1 MVKSRNNNHNRNN
14 NRFQRTRRIVNM
26 AMNKNNVAAINV
38 RSDKDVQK
46 VDKMLQI
53 PNAKVF
59 ILLQADWCPHCQDM
73 KPKWKQLE
81 NLQARNV
88 NIVSMPIEKQQ
99 KSQILK
105 NVPVEGIPTVLEVR
119 NGVAKAVDM
128 EKATDVAAMAEEM
141 SRPSNV
147 PIDAPSTVAEESQ
160 NAVVAN
166 EEMTNKNL
174 PTPTTEAKQ
183 VPTNAMEELVQRI
196 DGNSKNMGNTNG
208 SRANNV
214 ARNLAAEPKSEVLTN
229 SNKVD
234 ESAIEEPKV
243 EESKNEVLTES
254 NKVEEPKVEES
265 KNEVLTESNKV
276 EESKNEV
283 LTESN
288 KVEEPAVKEPA
299 VEEPK
304 TEVLNESNK
313 IEKPNTPVITSN
325 KPKGTE
331 VDMSAPQKVEDSF
344 LQKAEEMSTFMQEEA
359 KKNIKEAESMPAVPK
374 QRGGGSKKRKGNL
387 LKMLVKLGS
396 PVFKR
401 GQTRK
406 VKKGK
411 KAD

>member
-1 MVKSRNNNHNRNN
+1 
-14 NRFQRTRRIVNM
+14 M
-26 AMNKNNVAAINV
+26 AMNNNNVAAINV
-38 RSDKDVQK
+38 RSDKDVKK
-46 VDKMLQI
+46 VDQMLQI

-128 EKATDVAAMAEEM
+128 EKATDVAAMSEEM

-147 PIDAPSTVAEESQ
+147 PIDAPSTVADESQ
-160 NAVVAN
+160 NAVVEN
-166 EEMTNKNL
+166 KVLNKNL
-174 PTPTTEAKQ
+174 PQSEAKQ

-214 ARNLAAEPKSEVLTN
+214 ARNLAAP
-229 SNKVD
+229 
-234 ESAIEEPKV
+234 AEPKV
-243 EESKNEVLTES
+243 EEVKEVNESIE
-254 NKVEEPKVEES
+254 
-265 KNEVLTESNKV
+265 ESNKV
-276 EESKNEV
+276 EESKAEV
-283 LTESN
+283 LEEPE
-288 KVEEPAVKEPA
+288 KVEESTVESNAEVLAEP
-299 VEEPK
+299 EK
-304 TEVLNESNK
+304 TEVMAEPVNQK
-313 IEKPNTPVITSN
+313 KAPVITGN
-325 KPKGTE
+325 KPKREE

-374 QRGGGSKKRKGNL
+374 QRGGGGSKKRKGNL

>member
-1 MVKSRNNNHNRNN
+1 
-14 NRFQRTRRIVNM
+14 M

-147 PIDAPSTVAEESQ
+147 PIDAPSTVSEESQ

-166 EEMTNKNL
+166 EELTNKNL
-174 PTPTTEAKQ
+174 PQVEAKQ

-214 ARNLAAEPKSEVLTN
+214 ARNLAAPASSVLGMQAPAKSNT
-229 SNKVD
+229 
-234 ESAIEEPKV
+234 
-243 EESKNEVLTES
+243 
-254 NKVEEPKVEES
+254 VEES

-288 KVEEPAVKEPA
+288 KVEEPKNEVLTESNK

-304 TEVLNESNK
+304 NEVLTESNK
-313 IEKPNTPVITSN
+313 VEEPKNEVLTESNKVEEPKAPVITSN

-374 QRGGGSKKRKGNL
+374 QRGGGGGSKKRKGNL

>member
-26 AMNKNNVAAINV
+26 AMNKNNVTAMTV
-38 RSDKDVQK
+38 RSDNDVKK
-46 VDKMLQI
+46 VDKMLEI
-53 PNAKVF
+53 PDAKVY
-59 ILLQADWCPHCQDM
+59 ILLQAGWCRHCQDM
-73 KPKWKQLE
+73 KPKWKELE
-81 NLQARNV
+81 NLPTRNV

-119 NGVAKAVDM
+119 NGVAKAVEM
-128 EKATDVAAMAEEM
+128 EIATDVAAMAEEM

-147 PIDAPSTVAEESQ
+147 PIDTPSTVADESQ

-166 EEMTNKNL
+166 EVLTNKNL
-174 PTPTTEAKQ
+174 PQVPVATQKQ

-214 ARNLAAEPKSEVLTN
+214 ARNLAAPVNKSEDMAEPKAE
-229 SNKVD
+229 
-234 ESAIEEPKV
+234 EMAEPKA
-243 EESKNEVLTES
+243 EESTAEPKAEEMAEPKAEESTAEPKAEES
-254 NKVEEPKVEES
+254 N
-265 KNEVLTESNKV
+265 T
-276 EESKNEV
+276 
-283 LTESN
+283 
-288 KVEEPAVKEPA
+288 
-299 VEEPK
+299 
-304 TEVLNESNK
+304 TEVLD
-313 IEKPNTPVITSN
+313 EKVEVPTNQKKAPVITGN
-325 KPKGTE
+325 KPKREE

-374 QRGGGSKKRKGNL
+374 QRGGGSKPTTGQGGGGSKKRKGNL
-387 LKMLVKLGS
+387 LKMLIKLGS

>member
-1 MVKSRNNNHNRNN
+1 
-14 NRFQRTRRIVNM
+14 
-26 AMNKNNVAAINV
+26 MNKNNVSTINV
-38 RSDKDVQK
+38 RSDKDVKK
-46 VDKMLQI
+46 VDQMLQI

-81 NLQARNV
+81 NLPSRNV

-174 PTPTTEAKQ
+174 PTPTTEVKQ

-214 ARNLAAEPKSEVLTN
+214 ARNLAAPASSVLGMQ
-229 SNKVD
+229 
-234 ESAIEEPKV
+234 APA
-243 EESKNEVLTES
+243 ES
-254 NKVEEPKVEES
+254 NKVEEPKVEEP

-276 EESKNEV
+276 EESKVEEPKNEV

-288 KVEEPAVKEPA
+288 KVEESKVEEPT

-304 TEVLNESNK
+304 V
-313 IEKPNTPVITSN
+313 EKPNAPVITSN
-325 KPKGTE
+325 KPKREE
-331 VDMSAPQKVEDSF
+331 VDMSAPQQIEDSF

-374 QRGGGSKKRKGNL
+374 QRGGGGGSKKRKGNL

>member
-26 AMNKNNVAAINV
+26 AMNKNNVTAMTV
-38 RSDKDVQK
+38 RSDNDVKK
-46 VDKMLQI
+46 VDKMLEI
-53 PNAKVF
+53 PDAKVY
-59 ILLQADWCPHCQDM
+59 ILLQAGWCRHCQDM
-73 KPKWKQLE
+73 KPKWKELE
-81 NLQARNV
+81 NLPTRNV

-119 NGVAKAVDM
+119 NGVAKAVEM
-128 EKATDVAAMAEEM
+128 EIATDVAAMAEEM

-147 PIDAPSTVAEESQ
+147 PIDAPSTVADESQ

-166 EEMTNKNL
+166 EVLTNKNL
-174 PTPTTEAKQ
+174 PQVPVATQKQ

-214 ARNLAAEPKSEVLTN
+214 ARNLAAPVNKSEEMAEPKAE
-229 SNKVD
+229 
-234 ESAIEEPKV
+234 EMAEPKA
-243 EESKNEVLTES
+243 EEMAEPKAESTMTEPE
-254 NKVEEPKVEES
+254 KVEVPTNQK
-265 KNEVLTESNKV
+265 K
-276 EESKNEV
+276 
-283 LTESN
+283 
-288 KVEEPAVKEPA
+288 A
-299 VEEPK
+299 
-304 TEVLNESNK
+304 
-313 IEKPNTPVITSN
+313 PVITGN
-325 KPKGTE
+325 KPKREE
-331 VDMSAPQKVEDSF
+331 VDMSAPQKVEDTF

-374 QRGGGSKKRKGNL
+374 QRGGGSKPTTGQGGGGSKKRKGNL

>member
-1 MVKSRNNNHNRNN
+1 
-14 NRFQRTRRIVNM
+14 M
-26 AMNKNNVAAINV
+26 AMNKNNVTAMTV
-38 RSDKDVQK
+38 RSDNDVKK
-46 VDKMLQI
+46 VDKMLEI
-53 PNAKVF
+53 PDAKVYV
-59 ILLQADWCPHCQDM
+59 LLQAGWCRHCQDM
-73 KPKWKQLE
+73 KPKWKELE
-81 NLQARNV
+81 NLPTRNV

-119 NGVAKAVDM
+119 NGVAKAVEM
-128 EKATDVAAMAEEM
+128 EIATDVAAMAKEM

-147 PIDAPSTVAEESQ
+147 PIDAPSTVADESQ

-166 EEMTNKNL
+166 EVLTNKNL
-174 PTPTTEAKQ
+174 PQVPVATQKQ

-214 ARNLAAEPKSEVLTN
+214 ARNLAAPANKSEVM
-229 SNKVD
+229 
-234 ESAIEEPKV
+234 AEPKV
-243 EESKNEVLTES
+243 EESKAEES
-254 NKVEEPKVEES
+254 NKAEECNKVEESNMAGEPTVEPKAEEPKVELKAEEPKVEEPNQ
-265 KNEVLTESNKV
+265 KKV
-276 EESKNEV
+276 
-283 LTESN
+283 
-288 KVEEPAVKEPA
+288 
-299 VEEPK
+299 
-304 TEVLNESNK
+304 
-313 IEKPNTPVITSN
+313 PVITGN
-325 KPKGTE
+325 KPKREE
-331 VDMSAPQKVEDSF
+331 VDMSAPQKVEDTF

-374 QRGGGSKKRKGNL
+374 QRGGGGSQKRKGNL

>member
-1 MVKSRNNNHNRNN
+1 
-14 NRFQRTRRIVNM
+14 M
-26 AMNKNNVAAINV
+26 AMNKNNVTAMTV
-38 RSDKDVQK
+38 RSDNDVKK
-46 VDKMLQI
+46 VDKMLEI
-53 PNAKVF
+53 PDAKVY
-59 ILLQADWCPHCQDM
+59 ILLQAGWCRHCQDM
-73 KPKWKQLE
+73 KPKWKELE
-81 NLQARNV
+81 NLPTRNV

-119 NGVAKAVDM
+119 NGVAKAVEM
-128 EKATDVAAMAEEM
+128 EIATDVAAMAEEM

-147 PIDAPSTVAEESQ
+147 PIDAPSTVADESQ

-166 EEMTNKNL
+166 EVLTNKNL
-174 PTPTTEAKQ
+174 PQVPVATQKQ

-214 ARNLAAEPKSEVLTN
+214 ARNLAAPVNKSEEMAEPKAE
-229 SNKVD
+229 
-234 ESAIEEPKV
+234 EMAEPKA
-243 EESKNEVLTES
+243 EEMAEPKAEEMAEPKAESTMTEPE
-254 NKVEEPKVEES
+254 KVEVPTNQK
-265 KNEVLTESNKV
+265 K
-276 EESKNEV
+276 
-283 LTESN
+283 
-288 KVEEPAVKEPA
+288 A
-299 VEEPK
+299 
-304 TEVLNESNK
+304 
-313 IEKPNTPVITSN
+313 PVITGN
-325 KPKGTE
+325 KPKREE
-331 VDMSAPQKVEDSF
+331 VDMSAPQKVEDTF

-374 QRGGGSKKRKGNL
+374 QRGGGSKPTTGQGGGGSKKRKGNL

>member
-26 AMNKNNVAAINV
+26 AMNKNNVSTINV
-38 RSDKDVQK
+38 RSDKDVKK
-46 VDKMLQI
+46 VDQMLQI

-81 NLQARNV
+81 NLPSRNV

-174 PTPTTEAKQ
+174 PTPTTEVKQ

-214 ARNLAAEPKSEVLTN
+214 ARNLAAPASSVLGMQAPAE
-229 SNKVD
+229 SNKV
-234 ESAIEEPKV
+234 EEPKV
-243 EESKNEVLTES
+243 EEPKNEVLTESNKVEESKVEEPKNEVLTES
-254 NKVEEPKVEES
+254 NKVEEPK
-265 KNEVLTESNKV
+265 NEVLTESNKV
-276 EESKNEV
+276 EESK
-283 LTESN
+283 
-288 KVEEPAVKEPA
+288 VEEPT

-304 TEVLNESNK
+304 V
-313 IEKPNTPVITSN
+313 EKPNAPVITSN
-325 KPKGTE
+325 KPKREE
-331 VDMSAPQKVEDSF
+331 VDMSAPQQIEDSF

-374 QRGGGSKKRKGNL
+374 QRGGGGGSKKRKGNL

>member
-1 MVKSRNNNHNRNN
+1 
-14 NRFQRTRRIVNM
+14 
-26 AMNKNNVAAINV
+26 MNKNNVSTINV
-38 RSDKDVQK
+38 RSDKDVKK
-46 VDKMLQI
+46 VDQMLQI

-81 NLQARNV
+81 NLPSRNV

-174 PTPTTEAKQ
+174 PTPTTEVKQ

-214 ARNLAAEPKSEVLTN
+214 ARNLAAPASSVLGMQAPAE
-229 SNKVD
+229 SNKV
-234 ESAIEEPKV
+234 EEPKV
-243 EESKNEVLTES
+243 EEPKNEVLTESNKVEESKVEEPKNEVLTES
-254 NKVEEPKVEES
+254 NKVEEPK
-265 KNEVLTESNKV
+265 NEVLTESNKV
-276 EESKNEV
+276 EESK
-283 LTESN
+283 
-288 KVEEPAVKEPA
+288 VEEPT

-304 TEVLNESNK
+304 V
-313 IEKPNTPVITSN
+313 EKPNAPVITSN
-325 KPKGTE
+325 KPKREE
-331 VDMSAPQKVEDSF
+331 VDMSAPQQIEDSF

-374 QRGGGSKKRKGNL
+374 QRGGGGGSKKRKGNL

>member
-1 MVKSRNNNHNRNN
+1 
-14 NRFQRTRRIVNM
+14 
-26 AMNKNNVAAINV
+26 MNKNNVSTINV
-38 RSDKDVQK
+38 RSDKDVKK
-46 VDKMLQI
+46 VDQMLQI

-81 NLQARNV
+81 NLPSRNV
-88 NIVSMPIEKQQ
+88 NIISMPIEKQQ

-166 EEMTNKNL
+166 EELANKNL
-174 PTPTTEAKQ
+174 PQVEAKQ

-196 DGNSKNMGNTNG
+196 NGNSKNMGNTNG

-214 ARNLAAEPKSEVLTN
+214 ARNLAAPASSVLGMQAPAEPKSEVL
-229 SNKVD
+229 
-234 ESAIEEPKV
+234 A
-243 EESKNEVLTES
+243 ES
-254 NKVEEPKVEES
+254 NKVEEPKVEEP

-288 KVEEPAVKEPA
+288 TMEESKNEVLTESNKVEEPAIEEPK

-304 TEVLNESNK
+304 A
-313 IEKPNTPVITSN
+313 PVITSN
-325 KPKGTE
+325 KPKKEE
-331 VDMSAPQKVEDSF
+331 VDMSAPQQVEDSF

-374 QRGGGSKKRKGNL
+374 QRGGSKPTTGQGGGGGSKKRKGNL

>member
-1 MVKSRNNNHNRNN
+1 
-14 NRFQRTRRIVNM
+14 M
-26 AMNKNNVAAINV
+26 AMNKNNVTAMTV
-38 RSDKDVQK
+38 RSDNDVKK
-46 VDKMLQI
+46 VDKMLEI
-53 PNAKVF
+53 PDAKVY
-59 ILLQADWCPHCQDM
+59 ILLQAGWCRHCQDM
-73 KPKWKQLE
+73 KPKWKELE
-81 NLQARNV
+81 NLPTRNV

-119 NGVAKAVDM
+119 NGVAKAVEM
-128 EKATDVAAMAEEM
+128 EIATDVAAMAEEM

-147 PIDAPSTVAEESQ
+147 PIDTPSTVADESQ

-166 EEMTNKNL
+166 EVLTNKNL
-174 PTPTTEAKQ
+174 PQVPVATQKQ

-214 ARNLAAEPKSEVLTN
+214 ARNLAAPVNKSEDMAEPKAE
-229 SNKVD
+229 
-234 ESAIEEPKV
+234 EMAEPKA
-243 EESKNEVLTES
+243 EESTAEPKAEES
-254 NKVEEPKVEES
+254 N
-265 KNEVLTESNKV
+265 T
-276 EESKNEV
+276 
-283 LTESN
+283 
-288 KVEEPAVKEPA
+288 
-299 VEEPK
+299 
-304 TEVLNESNK
+304 TEVLD
-313 IEKPNTPVITSN
+313 EKVEVPTNQKKAPVITGN
-325 KPKGTE
+325 KPKREE

-374 QRGGGSKKRKGNL
+374 QRGGGSKPTTGQGGGGSKKRKGNL
-387 LKMLVKLGS
+387 LKMLIKLGS

>member
-1 MVKSRNNNHNRNN
+1 
-14 NRFQRTRRIVNM
+14 M
-26 AMNKNNVAAINV
+26 ALNKNNVTAMTV
-38 RSDKDVQK
+38 RSDNDVKK
-46 VDKMLQI
+46 VDQMLEI
-53 PNAKVF
+53 PDAKVYV
-59 ILLQADWCPHCQDM
+59 LLQAGWCRHCQDM
-73 KPKWKQLE
+73 KPKWKELE
-81 NLQARNV
+81 NLPTRNV
-88 NIVSMPIEKQQ
+88 NIISMPIEKQQ

-147 PIDAPSTVAEESQ
+147 PIDAPSTVADESQ

-166 EEMTNKNL
+166 EELTNKNL
-174 PTPTTEAKQ
+174 PQSEAKQ
-183 VPTNAMEELVQRI
+183 VPTNAMEELVKRI
-196 DGNSKNMGNTNG
+196 NGNSKNMGNTNG

-214 ARNLAAEPKSEVLTN
+214 ARNLAAPG
-229 SNKVD
+229 NKD
-234 ESAIEEPKV
+234 
-243 EESKNEVLTES
+243 ES
-254 NKVEEPKVEES
+254 NKVESNKVESNKVEPNKVES
-265 KNEVLTESNKV
+265 NKVESNKV
-276 EESKNEV
+276 EESTGVLAEPEKVEESTEV
-283 LTESN
+283 LAEPE
-288 KVEEPAVKEPA
+288 KVEEPK
-299 VEEPK
+299 
-304 TEVLNESNK
+304 
-313 IEKPNTPVITSN
+313 TPVITSN
-325 KPKGTE
+325 KPKKEE

-374 QRGGGSKKRKGNL
+374 QRGGGGSKKRKGNL

>member
-1 MVKSRNNNHNRNN
+1 
-14 NRFQRTRRIVNM
+14 
-26 AMNKNNVAAINV
+26 MNKNNAAAVNV
-38 RSDKDVQK
+38 RSDKDVKK
-46 VDKMLQI
+46 VDQMLQI

-59 ILLQADWCPHCQDM
+59 ILLQADWCPHCRDM

-81 NLQARNV
+81 NLPSRNV
-88 NIVSMPIEKQQ
+88 SIVSMPIEKQQ

-147 PIDAPSTVAEESQ
+147 PIDAPSTVAAESQ
-160 NAVVAN
+160 NAIVAN
-166 EEMTNKNL
+166 EELTNKNL
-174 PTPTTEAKQ
+174 PQVDAQPKTTQ

-196 DGNSKNMGNTNG
+196 NGNSKNMGNTNG

-214 ARNLAAEPKSEVLTN
+214 ARNLAAPANKST
-229 SNKVD
+229 
-234 ESAIEEPKV
+234 
-243 EESKNEVLTES
+243 EVLTES
-254 NKVEEPKVEES
+254 NKVEELAVKEPTVEEP
-265 KNEVLTESNKV
+265 KT
-276 EESKNEV
+276 EV

-288 KVEEPAVKEPA
+288 KVEEPAVEEPK

-304 TEVLNESNK
+304 A
-313 IEKPNTPVITSN
+313 PVITGN
-325 KPKGTE
+325 KPKREE
-331 VDMSAPQKVEDSF
+331 VDMSAPQKVEDTF
-344 LQKAEEMSTFMQEEA
+344 LQKAEEMSTFMQQEA

-374 QRGGGSKKRKGNL
+374 QRGGSMKRKGNL
-387 LKMLVKLGS
+387 LRMLVKLGS

>member
-26 AMNKNNVAAINV
+26 AMNKNNVTAMTV
-38 RSDKDVQK
+38 RSDNDVKK
-46 VDKMLQI
+46 VDKMLEI
-53 PNAKVF
+53 PDAKVY
-59 ILLQADWCPHCQDM
+59 ILLQAGWCRHCQDM
-73 KPKWKQLE
+73 KPKWKELE
-81 NLQARNV
+81 NLPTRNV

-119 NGVAKAVDM
+119 NGVAKAVEM
-128 EKATDVAAMAEEM
+128 EIATDVAAMAEEM

-147 PIDAPSTVAEESQ
+147 PIDAPSTVADESQ

-166 EEMTNKNL
+166 EVLTNKNL
-174 PTPTTEAKQ
+174 PQVPVATQKQ

-214 ARNLAAEPKSEVLTN
+214 ARNLAAPVNKSEEMAEPKAE
-229 SNKVD
+229 
-234 ESAIEEPKV
+234 EMAEPKA
-243 EESKNEVLTES
+243 ESTMTEPE
-254 NKVEEPKVEES
+254 KVEVPTNQK
-265 KNEVLTESNKV
+265 K
-276 EESKNEV
+276 
-283 LTESN
+283 
-288 KVEEPAVKEPA
+288 A
-299 VEEPK
+299 
-304 TEVLNESNK
+304 
-313 IEKPNTPVITSN
+313 PVITGN
-325 KPKGTE
+325 KPKREE
-331 VDMSAPQKVEDSF
+331 VDMSAPQKVEDTF

-374 QRGGGSKKRKGNL
+374 QRGGGSKPTTGQGGGGSKKRKGNL

>member
-26 AMNKNNVAAINV
+26 AMNKNNVSTINV
-38 RSDKDVQK
+38 RSDKDVKK
-46 VDKMLQI
+46 VDQMLQI

-81 NLQARNV
+81 NLPSRNV
-88 NIVSMPIEKQQ
+88 NIISMPIEKQQ

-147 PIDAPSTVAEESQ
+147 PIDAPSTVADESQ

-166 EEMTNKNL
+166 EELTNKNL
-174 PTPTTEAKQ
+174 PQVEAKQ

-214 ARNLAAEPKSEVLTN
+214 ARNLAAPASSVLGMQ
-229 SNKVD
+229 
-234 ESAIEEPKV
+234 APA
-243 EESKNEVLTES
+243 ES
-254 NKVEEPKVEES
+254 NKVEEP

-276 EESKNEV
+276 EESKVEEPKVEEPKVEEPKTEV

-288 KVEEPAVKEPA
+288 KVE
-299 VEEPK
+299 
-304 TEVLNESNK
+304 
-313 IEKPNTPVITSN
+313 KPNAPVITSN
-325 KPKGTE
+325 KPKREE

-406 VKKGK
+406 IKKGK

>member
-1 MVKSRNNNHNRNN
+1 
-14 NRFQRTRRIVNM
+14 M
-26 AMNKNNVAAINV
+26 AMNKNNVTAMTV
-38 RSDKDVQK
+38 RSDNDVKK
-46 VDKMLQI
+46 VDKMLEI
-53 PNAKVF
+53 PDAKVY
-59 ILLQADWCPHCQDM
+59 ILLQAGWCRHCQDM
-73 KPKWKQLE
+73 KPKWKELE
-81 NLQARNV
+81 NLPTRNV

-119 NGVAKAVDM
+119 NGVAKAVEM
-128 EKATDVAAMAEEM
+128 EIATDVAAMAEEM

-147 PIDAPSTVAEESQ
+147 PIDAPSTVADESQ

-166 EEMTNKNL
+166 EVLTNKNL
-174 PTPTTEAKQ
+174 PQVPVATQKQ

-214 ARNLAAEPKSEVLTN
+214 ARNLAAPVNKSEDMAEPKAE
-229 SNKVD
+229 
-234 ESAIEEPKV
+234 ESMAEPKA
-243 EESKNEVLTES
+243 EESMAEPKAEESMAEPKAGES
-254 NKVEEPKVEES
+254 N
-265 KNEVLTESNKV
+265 T
-276 EESKNEV
+276 
-283 LTESN
+283 
-288 KVEEPAVKEPA
+288 
-299 VEEPK
+299 
-304 TEVLNESNK
+304 TEVLD
-313 IEKPNTPVITSN
+313 EKVEVPTNQKKAPVITGS
-325 KPKGTE
+325 KPKREE

-344 LQKAEEMSTFMQEEA
+344 LQKAQEMSTFMQEEA

-374 QRGGGSKKRKGNL
+374 QRGGGSKPTTGRGGGSKPTTGRGGGSKPTTGQGGGGSKKRKGNL

>member
-1 MVKSRNNNHNRNN
+1 
-14 NRFQRTRRIVNM
+14 M
-26 AMNKNNVAAINV
+26 AMNKNNVSTINV
-38 RSDKDVQK
+38 RSDKDVKK
-46 VDKMLQI
+46 VDQMLQI

-81 NLQARNV
+81 NLPSRNV

-128 EKATDVAAMAEEM
+128 EKATDVTAMAEEM

-147 PIDAPSTVAEESQ
+147 PIDAPSTVAKESQ

-166 EEMTNKNL
+166 EELTNKNL
-174 PTPTTEAKQ
+174 PQVEAKQ

-214 ARNLAAEPKSEVLTN
+214 ARNLAAP
-229 SNKVD
+229 
-234 ESAIEEPKV
+234 A
-243 EESKNEVLTES
+243 ES

-276 EESKNEV
+276 EEPKNEV
-283 LTESN
+283 LTES
-288 KVEEPAVKEPA
+288 KVEEPA

-304 TEVLNESNK
+304 TEVLTESNK
-313 IEKPNTPVITSN
+313 VEKPNAPVITSN
-325 KPKGTE
+325 KPKREE
-331 VDMSAPQKVEDSF
+331 VNMSAPQKVEDSF
-344 LQKAEEMSTFMQEEA
+344 LEKAEEMSTFMQEEA

-387 LKMLVKLGS
+387 LKMLIKLGS

>member
-1 MVKSRNNNHNRNN
+1 
-14 NRFQRTRRIVNM
+14 
-26 AMNKNNVAAINV
+26 MNKNNVSTINV
-38 RSDKDVQK
+38 RSDKDVKK
-46 VDKMLQI
+46 VDQMLQI

-81 NLQARNV
+81 NLPSRNV
-88 NIVSMPIEKQQ
+88 NIISMPIEKQQ

-166 EEMTNKNL
+166 EELANKNL
-174 PTPTTEAKQ
+174 PQVEAKQ

-196 DGNSKNMGNTNG
+196 NGNSKNMGNTNG

-214 ARNLAAEPKSEVLTN
+214 ARNLAAPASSVLGMQAAAEPKSEVLAE
-229 SNKVD
+229 SN
-234 ESAIEEPKV
+234 KV
-243 EESKNEVLTES
+243 EESTVEEPKNEVLTES
-254 NKVEEPKVEES
+254 NKVEEPK
-265 KNEVLTESNKV
+265 NEVLTESNTV
-276 EESKNEV
+276 EESK
-283 LTESN
+283 
-288 KVEEPAVKEPA
+288 VEEPA

-304 TEVLNESNK
+304 VEEPK
-313 IEKPNTPVITSN
+313 APVITSN
-325 KPKGTE
+325 KPKKEE
-331 VDMSAPQKVEDSF
+331 VDMSAPQQVEDSF

-374 QRGGGSKKRKGNL
+374 QRGGGGGSKKRKGNL

-406 VKKGK
+406 IKKGK

>member
-1 MVKSRNNNHNRNN
+1 
-14 NRFQRTRRIVNM
+14 
-26 AMNKNNVAAINV
+26 MNKNNVSTINV
-38 RSDKDVQK
+38 RSDKDVKK
-46 VDKMLQI
+46 VDQMLQI

-81 NLQARNV
+81 NLPSRNV
-88 NIVSMPIEKQQ
+88 NIISMPIEKQQ

-166 EEMTNKNL
+166 EELANKNL
-174 PTPTTEAKQ
+174 PQVEAKQ

-196 DGNSKNMGNTNG
+196 NGNSKNMGNTNG

-214 ARNLAAEPKSEVLTN
+214 ARNLAAPAEPKSEVL
-229 SNKVD
+229 
-234 ESAIEEPKV
+234 A
-243 EESKNEVLTES
+243 ES
-254 NKVEEPKVEES
+254 NKVEEPKVEEP

-288 KVEEPAVKEPA
+288 TMEESKVEEPA

-304 TEVLNESNK
+304 VEESK
-313 IEKPNTPVITSN
+313 APVITSN
-325 KPKGTE
+325 KPKKEE
-331 VDMSAPQKVEDSF
+331 VDMSAPQQVEDSF

-374 QRGGGSKKRKGNL
+374 QRGGSKPTTGQGGGGGSKKRKGNL

-406 VKKGK
+406 IKKGK

>member
-1 MVKSRNNNHNRNN
+1 ML
-14 NRFQRTRRIVNM
+14 
-26 AMNKNNVAAINV
+26 MNKNNAAAVNV
-38 RSDKDVQK
+38 RSDKDVKK
-46 VDKMLQI
+46 VDQMLQI

-81 NLQARNV
+81 NLPSRNV
-88 NIVSMPIEKQQ
+88 SIVSMPIEKQQ

-147 PIDAPSTVAEESQ
+147 PIDAPSTVAAESQ
-160 NAVVAN
+160 NAIVAN
-166 EEMTNKNL
+166 EELTNKNL
-174 PTPTTEAKQ
+174 PQVNAQPKTTQ

-196 DGNSKNMGNTNG
+196 NGNSKNMGNTNG

-214 ARNLAAEPKSEVLTN
+214 ARNLAAPANKST
-229 SNKVD
+229 
-234 ESAIEEPKV
+234 
-243 EESKNEVLTES
+243 EVLTES
-254 NKVEEPKVEES
+254 NKVEELAVKEPTVEEP
-265 KNEVLTESNKV
+265 KT
-276 EESKNEV
+276 EV

-288 KVEEPAVKEPA
+288 KVEEPAVEEPKVEEA
-299 VEEPK
+299 KVEEPK
-304 TEVLNESNK
+304 VEEPK
-313 IEKPNTPVITSN
+313 APVITGN
-325 KPKGTE
+325 KPKREE
-331 VDMSAPQKVEDSF
+331 VDMSAPQKVEDTF
-344 LQKAEEMSTFMQEEA
+344 LQKAEEMSTFMQQEA

-374 QRGGGSKKRKGNL
+374 QRGGSMKRKGNL
-387 LKMLVKLGS
+387 LRMLVKLGS

>member
-26 AMNKNNVAAINV
+26 AMNKNNVSTINV
-38 RSDKDVQK
+38 RSDKDVKK
-46 VDKMLQI
+46 VDQMLQI

-81 NLQARNV
+81 NLPSRNV
-88 NIVSMPIEKQQ
+88 NIISMPIEKQQ

-147 PIDAPSTVAEESQ
+147 PIDAPSTVADESQ

-166 EEMTNKNL
+166 EELTNKNL
-174 PTPTTEAKQ
+174 PQVEAKQ

-214 ARNLAAEPKSEVLTN
+214 ARNLAAPASSVLGMQ
-229 SNKVD
+229 
-234 ESAIEEPKV
+234 APA
-243 EESKNEVLTES
+243 ES
-254 NKVEEPKVEES
+254 NKVEEP

-276 EESKNEV
+276 EESKVEEPKVEEPKVEEPKTEV

-288 KVEEPAVKEPA
+288 KVE
-299 VEEPK
+299 
-304 TEVLNESNK
+304 
-313 IEKPNTPVITSN
+313 KPNAPVITSN
-325 KPKGTE
+325 KPKREE

-359 KKNIKEAESMPAVPK
+359 KKNIKEAENMPAVPK

-406 VKKGK
+406 IKKGK

>member
-1 MVKSRNNNHNRNN
+1 
-14 NRFQRTRRIVNM
+14 
-26 AMNKNNVAAINV
+26 MNKNNVAAINV
-38 RSDKDVQK
+38 RSDKDVKK
-46 VDKMLQI
+46 VDQMLQI

-147 PIDAPSTVAEESQ
+147 PIDAPSTVADESQ
-160 NAVVAN
+160 NAVVEN
-166 EEMTNKNL
+166 KVLTNKNL
-174 PTPTTEAKQ
+174 PQSEAKQ

-214 ARNLAAEPKSEVLTN
+214 ARNLAAPAEPKVEEVKEAEKSTEE

-234 ESAIEEPKV
+234 ESTEESNKV
-243 EESKNEVLTES
+243 EQSTEESNKIEES
-254 NKVEEPKVEES
+254 NKVEEATAEPEKVEEA
-265 KNEVLTESNKV
+265 TE
-276 EESKNEV
+276 E
-283 LTESN
+283 T
-288 KVEEPAVKEPA
+288 KVEEPVNQKKA
-299 VEEPK
+299 
-304 TEVLNESNK
+304 
-313 IEKPNTPVITSN
+313 PVITGN
-325 KPKGTE
+325 KPKREE

-374 QRGGGSKKRKGNL
+374 QRGGSKPTTGQGGGGSKKRKGNL
-387 LKMLVKLGS
+387 LKMLIKLGS

>member
-1 MVKSRNNNHNRNN
+1 MVKSRNNNNRNN

-26 AMNKNNVAAINV
+26 AMNNNNVAAINV
-38 RSDKDVQK
+38 RSDKDVKK
-46 VDKMLQI
+46 VDQMLQI

-128 EKATDVAAMAEEM
+128 EKATDVAAMSEEM

-147 PIDAPSTVAEESQ
+147 PIDAPSTVADESQ
-160 NAVVAN
+160 NAVVEN
-166 EEMTNKNL
+166 KVLNKNL
-174 PTPTTEAKQ
+174 PQSEAKQ

-214 ARNLAAEPKSEVLTN
+214 ARNLAAP
-229 SNKVD
+229 
-234 ESAIEEPKV
+234 AEPKV
-243 EESKNEVLTES
+243 EEVKEVNESIE
-254 NKVEEPKVEES
+254 
-265 KNEVLTESNKV
+265 ESNKV
-276 EESKNEV
+276 EESKAEV
-283 LTESN
+283 LEEPE
-288 KVEEPAVKEPA
+288 KVEESTVESNAEVLAEP
-299 VEEPK
+299 EK
-304 TEVLNESNK
+304 TEVMAEPVNQK
-313 IEKPNTPVITSN
+313 KAPVITGN
-325 KPKGTE
+325 KPKREE

-374 QRGGGSKKRKGNL
+374 QRGGGGSKKRKGNL

>member
-1 MVKSRNNNHNRNN
+1 
-14 NRFQRTRRIVNM
+14 
-26 AMNKNNVAAINV
+26 MNKNNVTAMTV
-38 RSDKDVQK
+38 RSDNDVKK
-46 VDKMLQI
+46 VDKMLEI
-53 PNAKVF
+53 PDAKVYV
-59 ILLQADWCPHCQDM
+59 LLQAGWCRHCQDM
-73 KPKWKQLE
+73 KPKWKELE
-81 NLQARNV
+81 NLPTRNV

-119 NGVAKAVDM
+119 NGVAKAVEM
-128 EKATDVAAMAEEM
+128 EIATDVAAMAKEM

-147 PIDAPSTVAEESQ
+147 PIDAPSTVADESQ

-166 EEMTNKNL
+166 EVLTNKNL
-174 PTPTTEAKQ
+174 PQVPVATQKQ

-214 ARNLAAEPKSEVLTN
+214 ARNLAAPANKSEVMAEEL
-229 SNKVD
+229 K
-234 ESAIEEPKV
+234 AEEPKADEMAEPKADEMAEPKA
-243 EESKNEVLTES
+243 EESNTTEVME
-254 NKVEEPKVEES
+254 KAEES
-265 KNEVLTESNKV
+265 
-276 EESKNEV
+276 
-283 LTESN
+283 
-288 KVEEPAVKEPA
+288 
-299 VEEPK
+299 
-304 TEVLNESNK
+304 
-313 IEKPNTPVITSN
+313 EKKAPVITGN
-325 KPKGTE
+325 KPKREE
-331 VDMSAPQKVEDSF
+331 VDMSAPQKVEDTF

-374 QRGGGSKKRKGNL
+374 QRGGGGSQKRKGNL

>member
-26 AMNKNNVAAINV
+26 AMNKNNVTAMTV
-38 RSDKDVQK
+38 RSDNDVKK
-46 VDKMLQI
+46 VDKMLEI
-53 PNAKVF
+53 PDAKVY
-59 ILLQADWCPHCQDM
+59 ILLQAGWCRHCQDM
-73 KPKWKQLE
+73 KPKWKELE
-81 NLQARNV
+81 NLPTRNV

-119 NGVAKAVDM
+119 NGVAKAVEM
-128 EKATDVAAMAEEM
+128 EIATDVAAMAEEM

-147 PIDAPSTVAEESQ
+147 PIDTPSTVADESQ

-166 EEMTNKNL
+166 EVLTNKNL
-174 PTPTTEAKQ
+174 PQVPVATQKQ

-214 ARNLAAEPKSEVLTN
+214 ARNLAAPVNKSEDMAEPKAE
-229 SNKVD
+229 
-234 ESAIEEPKV
+234 EMAEPKA
-243 EESKNEVLTES
+243 EESTAEPKAEES
-254 NKVEEPKVEES
+254 N
-265 KNEVLTESNKV
+265 T
-276 EESKNEV
+276 
-283 LTESN
+283 
-288 KVEEPAVKEPA
+288 
-299 VEEPK
+299 
-304 TEVLNESNK
+304 TEVLD
-313 IEKPNTPVITSN
+313 EKVEVPTNQKKAPVITGN
-325 KPKGTE
+325 KPKREE

-374 QRGGGSKKRKGNL
+374 QRGGGSKPTTGQGGGGSKKRKGNL
-387 LKMLVKLGS
+387 LKMLIKLGS